1 MNNLEEIIKL
11 YLESRA
17 DLTENEKDVIL
28 SLLDIYSDMLE
39 FTRADYKLAD
49 KAPRPE
55 HWADALAMAG
65 LSPAYSLDIPS
76 NKNTIPSDEQNYDQV
91 KAKEHQ
97 AWLTKL
103 GVKRW
108 EKVE

>member
-39 FTRADYKLAD
+39 FARED
-49 KAPRPE
+49 KRPRKVEWEPKHSTE
-55 HWADALAMAG
+55 

-76 NKNTIPSDEQNYDQV
+76 NKNPIPSDEQNYDQV

>member
-39 FTRADYKLAD
+39 FTRAEKY
-49 KAPRPE
+49 
-55 HWADALAMAG
+55 
-65 LSPAYSLDIPS
+65 
-76 NKNTIPSDEQNYDQV
+76 
-91 KAKEHQ
+91 
-97 AWLTKL
+97 LT
-103 GVKRW
+103 R
-108 EKVE
+108 